1 MLCCCPTVLL
11 HSIQS
16 DLTQLWLIGPA
27 WVDKLSINTEGLR
40 AMRGNNQSEYST
52 EILSKAAFWNSS
64 LKIQY
69 LSCLKTQR
77 IVAFIWCLAI
87 CLWHFSMLHINK
99 LWNSLKQSILG
110 GKNSTG
116 SQNGLDRYLEKVLSH
131 YVIGM
136 IQTILTLDCQKICG
150 NLRIILMFVLD
161 LTLTSYMSPAGCCHR
176 GENWA
181 ISLMQDD
188 ISYFIS
194 HNVPN
199 ATPHYLGYL
208 KSCAMPYKT
217 LQLNSSLL
225 QYLKRCFW
233 KFSLIKAQD

>member
-52 EILSKAAFWNSS
+52 KILSKAAFWNSS

-69 LSCLKTQR
+69 LSCLKTQH

-99 LWNSLKQSILG
+99 LWNSLKQGILE

-176 GENWA
+176 GEKYHIMFQMPHLITW
-181 ISLMQDD
+181 D
-188 ISYFIS
+188 IWKVVQCPTK
-194 HNVPN
+194 H
-199 ATPHYLGYL
+199 
-208 KSCAMPYKT
+208 C
-217 LQLNSSLL
+217 SSILH
-225 QYLKRCFW
+225 CCSIW
-233 KFSLIKAQD
+233 KGASGNFH